1 MFALRVV
8 ANDRG
13 CLFNDGY
20 PLMTV
25 RIRPVVALALGLLVA
40 ACGGGTFL
48 PNAVRS
54 PNAPSMLH
62 AELTPNNDVVLTW
75 EAPTPSD
82 DRAPVTGY
90 RVYVQHA
97 DGRTEEHSPDTPS
110 LSYRPVGLS
119 SGTRYVFF
127 VRALSERGLSEPS
140 SSAFVDVPAVSVAPI
155 AVPHLTVRADE
166 GALRTLISWNHRAP
180 EPPIVVTGFNL
191 QYCEVTHGY
200 DSDHCPNTDGWIPI
214 GDLEMSATTR
224 EFIDEFD
231 CSASS
236 PRMYRIQALA
246 RVGSGPDEISSRYS
260 DITPPICPSATYSPP
275 RRVDAVFDANP
286 VRTRVNICW
295 EVPEHNGG
303 PVDGYELQVTPD
315 DVLPATEDD
324 WLTVDAH
331 IRLGALPVC
340 ILYAGLAENDARWF
354 RVRAYNLAGHGHWS
368 APYHYVHD
376 TSHLPP
382 LPSRSS
388 ALTTSAFS
396 VGDTRAREGEDA
408 ELVFE
413 VTLDQASS
421 VSVTVN
427 YTTADGTAKA
437 GEDYRAASGTLELAP
452 GETSKTIE
460 VAVLDDPAN
469 EDEETLSVHLF
480 DATGA
485 GIADGEATGTIEN
498 NDPMPNAW
506 LARLGRTVAGQLVST
521 VGARLERGRSS
532 HVTLGGML
540 LGFSEPGG
548 IPEALG
554 RGASAPPPPDAWTER
569 PRGSRSHVGQ
579 DRLRGNSFH
588 LASEGGGPTFA
599 AWGGS
604 R

>member
-1 MFALRVV
+1 M
-8 ANDRG
+8 
-13 CLFNDGY
+13 
-20 PLMTV
+20 
-25 RIRPVVALALGLLVA
+25 
-40 ACGGGTFL
+40 

-224 EFIDEFD
+224 EFIDKFD

-275 RRVDAVFDANP
+275 RRVDAVFVADS
-286 VRTRVNICW
+286 VETRVNICW

-303 PVDGYELQVTPD
+303 PVDGGYELQVTPD

-331 IRLGALPVC
+331 IAPIRLGALSGMHPVRRFGRKRRA
-340 ILYAGLAENDARWF
+340 LVPGAGLQPCRSWAL
-354 RVRAYNLAGHGHWS
+354 VR
-368 APYHYVHD
+368 
-376 TSHLPP
+376 
-382 LPSRSS
+382 
-388 ALTTSAFS
+388 
-396 VGDTRAREGEDA
+396 
-408 ELVFE
+408 
-413 VTLDQASS
+413 
-421 VSVTVN
+421 
-427 YTTADGTAKA
+427 
-437 GEDYRAASGTLELAP
+437 
-452 GETSKTIE
+452 
-460 VAVLDDPAN
+460 
-469 EDEETLSVHLF
+469 TLSLRPRHFTSPPPALPQQCPDHERV
-480 DATGA
+480 
-485 GIADGEATGTIEN
+485 
-498 NDPMPNAW
+498 
-506 LARLGRTVAGQLVST
+506 LGRRHASP
-521 VGARLERGRSS
+521 RRR
-532 HVTLGGML
+532 
-540 LGFSEPGG
+540 
-548 IPEALG
+548 G
-554 RGASAPPPPDAWTER
+554 RGACVRGDA
-569 PRGSRSHVGQ
+569 RSGVVGVGDGELHNGGR
-579 DRLRGNSFH
+579 DRESG
-588 LASEGGGPTFA
+588 
-599 AWGGS
+599 
-604 R
+604 